1 MHGTGAR
8 TLTLGPG
15 PTGSGTGVGSSAGT
29 WPEARV
35 EKCFPL
41 SSLGGPLPSLPCH
54 PFKSGRKSPLT
65 SVTNCRVMSGSGVSG
80 MGPWRLGP
88 KRKFVVRRGIS
99 ATGSLT
105 AHGGVLLVLVRQT
118 GVQARGPAAGSRAQ
132 PLGSSLPGPGLATLQ
147 AAARD
152 VLLKARGG
160 RHRPRCLACH
170 SRHRPPPFC
179 AADTGLAESLGGS
192 DITHPPDPSAGSR
205 ARIPGLGWGT

>member
-1 MHGTGAR
+1 MT
-8 TLTLGPG
+8 
-15 PTGSGTGVGSSAGT
+15 
-29 WPEARV
+29 
-35 EKCFPL
+35 
-41 SSLGGPLPSLPCH
+41 
-54 PFKSGRKSPLT
+54 
-65 SVTNCRVMSGSGVSG
+65 G
-80 MGPWRLGP
+80 MGPWRLEP

-170 SRHRPPPFC
+170 SRRPPPFC
-179 AADTGLAESLGGS
+179 AADTGLAESLAGGGGV
-192 DITHPPDPSAGSR
+192 T
-205 ARIPGLGWGT
+205 